1 MCLGM
6 INATV
11 HTSTQR
17 QPVVTPTLLPLC
29 SHEVCDLES
38 AI

>member
-11 HTSTQR
+11 HVSTQR
-17 QPVVTPTLLPLC
+17 QPVVTPTLL
-29 SHEVCDLES
+29 HEVCDLES